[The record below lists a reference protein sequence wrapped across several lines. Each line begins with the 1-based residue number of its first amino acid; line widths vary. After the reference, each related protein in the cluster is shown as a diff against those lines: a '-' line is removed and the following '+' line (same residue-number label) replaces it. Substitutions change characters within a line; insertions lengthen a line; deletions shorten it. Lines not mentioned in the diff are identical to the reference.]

1 MMEPYYTTPDGQAI
15 YCGDVREVL
24 KALPDESVQMCVTSP
39 PYFGLRD
46 YGTAEWDGGD
56 PRCEHTISGWND
68 NMKPDV
74 ARPERD
80 GEKRKACLKCG
91 ARRVDRQIGLEP
103 TPAAFVE
110 VMVEVFREV
119 KRVLRKDGTLWLNL
133 GDSYA
138 GSWGNYAP
146 GGIKGVQRERTEEG
160 KRWERPAYGNDTTRK
175 PATAEVPGL
184 KPKDLIG
191 IPWRCA
197 FALQDDGW
205 WLRSAITWCK
215 RAPMPESVTD
225 RPTSATEMIF
235 LFTKSATYYYDA
247 EAVREP
253 STPDMC
259 ERAAAGRNMWNYWLL
274 SPEPYPGTHY
284 ATYPSEIPRRA
295 ILAGTSE
302 QGCCPKC
309 GRPWKRVVERET
321 VNESNYVTKER
332 GTATST
338 GFRAAC
344 KCEPADPIP
353 CVVLD
358 PFLGSGTSLLVAR
371 QLGRR
376 GIGIELNAKTVDEDA
391 IPRIEGQTLSLFQ

>member
-24 KALPDESVQMCVTSP
+24 KVLPAESVQMCVTSP

-68 NMKPDV
+68 NLKPDV

-146 GGIKGVQRERTEEG
+146 GGIKGVQRERTDEG

-191 IPWRCA
+191 IPWRVA

-215 RAPMPESVTD
+215 RACMPESVTD

-235 LFTKSATYYYDA
+235 LLAKASAYYYDA
-247 EAVREP
+247 DAVKEPMVEGSADRYAYAFGGPKNEALHNGDSRTAVVGKRDL
-253 STPDMC
+253 TT
-259 ERAAAGRNMWNYWLL
+259 GRNQRNFWLL
-274 SPEPYPGTHY
+274 GPEPYPGAHY
-284 ATYPSEIPRRA
+284 ATFPTEIPRRA
-295 ILAGTSE
+295 ILAGSKHGDT
-302 QGCCPKC
+302 
-309 GRPWKRVVERET
+309 
-321 VNESNYVTKER
+321 
-332 GTATST
+332 
-338 GFRAAC
+338 
-344 KCEPADPIP
+344 I
-353 CVVLD
+353 LD